1 MAKRSSPSELNSRTI
16 RVNIDDWRW
25 INSLSLSLG
34 VTVAEVFHKIVTG
47 QDFKVEPQNQI
58 PTPVFFIP
66 RSIADTVTSFK
77 PKSIVGNGVAHI
89 KLKSIKGVDH
99 GT

>member
-1 MAKRSSPSELNSRTI
+1 MAKRSSPSELNTRTI

-47 QDFKVEPQNQI
+47 QGLKAEALITGRVPH
-58 PTPVFFIP
+58 
-66 RSIADTVTSFK
+66 TSFRTTPMTSIVTNGSKDIAFRIK
-77 PKSIVGNGVAHI
+77 PKGVKH
-89 KLKSIKGVDH
+89 V
-99 GT
+99 

>member
-47 QDFKVEPQNQI
+47 QGLKAEALVTGRVPHTNFRTT
-58 PTPVFFIP
+58 PTTA
-66 RSIADTVTSFK
+66 IATNGNKGIAVGIK
-77 PKSIVGNGVAHI
+77 PKGVKHA
-89 KLKSIKGVDH
+89 
-99 GT
+99 